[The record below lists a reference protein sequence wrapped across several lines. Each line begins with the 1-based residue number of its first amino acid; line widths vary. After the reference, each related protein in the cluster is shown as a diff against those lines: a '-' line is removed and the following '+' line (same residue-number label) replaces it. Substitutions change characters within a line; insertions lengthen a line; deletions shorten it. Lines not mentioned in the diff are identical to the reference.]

1 MEKEKLVITK
11 DNVHDYLG
19 WFDSV
24 QELIEKGK
32 IDNTFGSGLTYT
44 DNDGIEWHSR
54 AHLNKDGKL
63 TVRVLITTWAGAV
76 AYASH
81 YYAQL
86 MVNSYWTNEDETVI
100 SYNPRAPKLP
110 EINLSLGYPLTAED
124 LKDKYTGDPYSDW
137 YGYEVGDFSGRFP
150 SREKCME
157 VVNAVFNFLF
167 DSEKCELIID
177 E

>member
-11 DNVHDYLG
+11 DNAHDYLG

-24 QELIEKGK
+24 DELIEKGK
-32 IDNTFGSGLTYT
+32 IDNTFGRGLTYT
-44 DNDGIEWHSR
+44 DNDEIEWHSR
-54 AHLNKDGKL
+54 PHLNKDGKL

-76 AYASH
+76 ANASH

-86 MVNSYWTNEDETVI
+86 MVTPHWTNEDETVI

-110 EINLSLGYPLTAED
+110 EINMSLGYPLSAEE
-124 LKDKYTGDPYSDW
+124 LKDKDTDDPYSDW

-167 DSEKCELIID
+167 DSEKCELFID

>member
-19 WFDSV
+19 WFSSV
-24 QELIEKGK
+24 QKIVEKGK
-32 IDNTFGSGLTYT
+32 IDNTFGRGLTYT
-44 DNDGIEWHSR
+44 DNDGIEWHSK
-54 AHLNKDGKL
+54 AHLTKDGKL
-63 TVRVLITTWAGAV
+63 TVRVSLTTWEGV
-76 AYASH
+76 TIGASH

-86 MVNSYWTNEDETVI
+86 TVTTHWTNEDETII
-100 SYNPRAPKLP
+100 SFNPRAPELP
-110 EINLSLGYPLTAED
+110 EINMSLGYPLTAED
-124 LKDKYTGDPYSDW
+124 LKDKDVNDPYSDW
-137 YGYEVGDFSGRFP
+137 YGYEEGGFCGRFP

-167 DSEKCELIID
+167 DTEKCELIIV

>member
-32 IDNTFGSGLTYT
+32 IDNTFGRGMTYT
-44 DNDGIEWHSR
+44 DKDGIEWHSR
-54 AHLNKDGKL
+54 ARLNKDGKL
-63 TVRVLITTWAGAV
+63 IVRVLITTWAGAV
-76 AYASH
+76 ANASH
-81 YYAQL
+81 YYAEL
-86 MVNSYWTNEDETVI
+86 MVTTYWTNEDETVI
-100 SYNPRAPKLP
+100 CYNPRAPQLP
-110 EINLSLGYPLTAED
+110 EINMSLVYPLTAEE
-124 LKDKYTGDPYSDW
+124 LKDKDTDDPYSDW
-137 YGYEVGDFSGRFP
+137 YGYEVGGLSGRFP

-167 DSEKCELIID
+167 DTEKCELFID